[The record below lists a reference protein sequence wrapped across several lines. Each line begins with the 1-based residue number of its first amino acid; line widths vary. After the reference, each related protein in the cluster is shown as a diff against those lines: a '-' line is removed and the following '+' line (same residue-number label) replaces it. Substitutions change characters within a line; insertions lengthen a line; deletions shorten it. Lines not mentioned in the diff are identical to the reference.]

1 MDILAAT
8 PCPRT
13 HKREALGFSRFDM
26 RYSAGA
32 LRHDKIMRYIEL
44 YGRKVIPLVREMLA

>member
-26 RYSAGA
+26 KYSARA
-32 LRHDKIMRYIEL
+32 LRHDKIMHTALSSTAAR
-44 YGRKVIPLVREMLA
+44 